1 MHQCSVCDKVK
12 KPTSM
17 RVEFRDMLRDVLR
30 ARRQLQ
36 RSVAKHSVRKR
47 GRGTITIAHIIPM
60 FTLSVFMASAHSL
73 GLYA

>member
-1 MHQCSVCDKVK
+1 MHQCSVCDEVK
-12 KPTSM
+12 KSTSM
-17 RVEFRDMLRDVLR
+17 RVEFRDTLRDILR

-47 GRGTITIAHIIPM
+47 GRGTITIAHSIPM

-73 GLYA
+73 GLHA